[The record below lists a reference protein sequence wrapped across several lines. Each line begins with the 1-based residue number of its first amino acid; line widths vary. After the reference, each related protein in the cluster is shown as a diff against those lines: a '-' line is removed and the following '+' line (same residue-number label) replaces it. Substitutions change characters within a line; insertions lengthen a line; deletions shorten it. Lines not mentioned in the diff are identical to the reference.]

1 VVTLAMRMQKEI
13 EHVRKEAHVAS
24 MERVTQ
30 LTDENISLGK
40 QIVQLRCD
48 LNEVYRELDRTK
60 AALALSRAANRITAA
75 AIRRLSRE
83 KFDLKQEIS
92 RLTSVELNPRLAL
105 MIEEDIRRARS
116 C

>member
-60 AALALSRAANRITAA
+60 AALALSRANRITAA

-83 KFDLKQEIS
+83 NFDLKQEIH
-92 RLTSVELNPRLAL
+92 RLTSVEINPRLAL